1 MEEVFQ
7 YPNDPEIPP
16 MEPAKPTLMH
26 LPIEKVEPDA
36 QIRLDFDEEAIDGLA
51 KSLRSEGQI
60 VAILAYHDEAR
71 DKYVILDG
79 ERRYRAARK
88 AGLAELRA
96 EVFPYRPSSE
106 EVLLMQLSIDQM
118 RENLNPV
125 EQAAA
130 YRKIMDTNGWNASD
144 LAAHIHVSHTTI
156 TRAASLLEL
165 PPELQALVRT
175 KVLSAAIAREIARV
189 TDPALRNSVWE
200 KVKKD
205 DLNATQTQQL
215 VTKLLR
221 APKGKTRGPKPK
233 PKFSYRNLQGGFD
246 ALITTKTI
254 TLKATKKGR
263 TNDDIERAL
272 EMLLQR
278 FREDRAKTEAQG
290 QGRPQEAPVAEAAL
304 AS

>member
-7 YPNDPEIPP
+7 YPNHPEIPP

-36 QIRLDFDEEAIDGLA
+36 QIRLDFDEEAIDSLA
-51 KSLRSEGQI
+51 KSLKSEGQI

-88 AGLAELRA
+88 AGLVVLKA
-96 EVFPYRPSSE
+96 EVWPYRPGPE
-106 EVLLMQLSIDQM
+106 EILMLQLSIDQM
-118 RENLNPV
+118 REDLNPV

-144 LAAHIHVSHTTI
+144 LAAHIHVAHTTI
-156 TRAASLLEL
+156 TRATSLLEL
-165 PPELQALVRT
+165 PPDLQALVRT
-175 KVLSAAIAREIARV
+175 RELSTKLARELARV
-189 TDPALRNSVWE
+189 TDPALRSTVWA
-200 KVKKD
+200 KVKSE
-205 DLNATQTQQL
+205 DLNAAQAQQL
-215 VTKLLR
+215 VTKLLK

-233 PKFSYRNLQGGFD
+233 PKFSYRNLLGGFD
-246 ALITTKTI
+246 ALITTKTV

-263 TNDDIERAL
+263 THDDIERAL

-278 FREDRAKTEAQG
+278 FREDRAKIEAKEQG
-290 QGRPQEAPVAEAAL
+290 SPQEAPVAEAAL

>member
-7 YPNDPEIPP
+7 YSNHPEIPP

-36 QIRLDFDEEAIDGLA
+36 QIRLDFDEEAIDSLA
-51 KSLRSEGQI
+51 KSLKSEGQI

-79 ERRYRAARK
+79 ERRYRAAQK
-88 AGLAELRA
+88 AGLASLKA
-96 EVFPYRPSSE
+96 ECWPYRPSPE
-106 EVLLMQLSIDQM
+106 EILMMQLSIDQQ
-118 RENLNPV
+118 REALNPV

-130 YRKIMDTNGWNASD
+130 YRKVMETNGWNASD

-165 PPELQALVRT
+165 PPSLQALVRT
-175 KVLSAAIAREIARV
+175 KELSAAIAREIVRV
-189 TDPALRNSVWE
+189 NDPALQSSVWA
-200 KVKKD
+200 KVKAE
-205 DLNATQTQQL
+205 DLNATQTQRY
-215 VTKLLR
+215 VTKLLQ
-221 APKGKTRGPKPK
+221 APEGKTRGPKPK

-263 TNDDIERAL
+263 TPDDIERAL

-278 FREDRAKTEAQG
+278 FREDRAKTEAKG
-290 QGRPQEAPVAEAAL
+290 QGSPQEAPVAEVSL
-304 AS
+304 VS